1 MTLDIPPRMSSAGQ
15 HQQQQQ
21 QHQEQHQEQRQYRQE
36 NALGII
42 ERAFDSFPATPSPD
56 LAFWREHKGG
66 LRETEMETDAA
77 PRAESC
83 ASDLTGGYS
92 INRTGRLDEEVD
104 IEPVKE
110 HKVRPRLSSPF
121 LRHVTK
127 KTSSNL
133 KQDSLRPSEPSS
145 SSSTSQSVNRSQKSY
160 HTNGTSSQDLALRDY
175 PAGPSRSTTDLSTD
189 HNSRG
194 TSSSSRKAHNK
205 QKHRPPMID
214 LSKLFP
220 RQRKTPVPCPP
231 SPDRAATPPSIMSTG
246 SDTSLYKT
254 HKFEKA
260 QRALD
265 RLTARSP
272 SSGKQDMIQ
281 SEYRQ
286 DDDLTPV
293 QAPLDRYQ
301 PTSSL
306 QEPFNQQK
314 DQSNQQQQQQQQ
326 QQQHQQQQQ
335 RQEKGKLAEDTGE
348 RLTDRKYEGN
358 WRDFNYKRKKLDSA
372 WYDGAGH
379 HLVDDDMSIQPGDQ
393 VEVMYGQLLSR
404 DPAPATRERR
414 SMSLPS
420 RQPSVQSGKPGHGR
434 LAVPN
439 GSTQKP
445 KTSSGSVKSA
455 SRANSNSYSSQPSV
469 STNSRAAEKS
479 DKEKPRI
486 RKKSS
491 HAILNASNLNESSVL
506 CLSSSEDESEDESSD
521 HTTGLRDSITTID
534 EGFQICTAKAVT
546 TTSRPSIKRVRSS
559 SKKHPARN
567 GTSTATRSQ
576 NGDTSSRASSLHP
589 SILSPTDSNFSSG
602 RTIPDRWPTS
612 PPILPR
618 IQTQFSP
625 AESGLSQPGNR
636 RSRVIAVTRQEEYL
650 LELIRRNKG
659 AVPQTLSPDG
669 SASTNTKEWA
679 RALAAQMN
687 RRSASSYSSD
697 TSFLRL
703 SPALP
708 PTPLQKRPP
717 RSIPNPSIASTAGDA
732 ASSPSVP
739 PSVTS
744 DTSYHTSFQ
753 SPPPLPKI
761 NLVNSGVSFPSP
773 PSGQSS
779 PFTPP
784 AVPFKH
790 RRHSSRLSHT
800 PSMPS
805 VREGL
810 RNRAN
815 TTAIYDDNDD
825 CEKDIETNPDIP
837 IWALGW
843 NSEATGVAIVH

>member
-15 HQQQQQ
+15 HHHHH
-21 QHQEQHQEQRQYRQE
+21 HQDQRQYRQE
-36 NALGII
+36 TAIGII

-56 LAFWREHKGG
+56 LALWREHKGG

-121 LRHVTK
+121 LRHVTR

-145 SSSTSQSVNRSQKSY
+145 SSSTSQAVNRSQKSY

-175 PAGPSRSTTDLSTD
+175 PAGANQSTTDLSTD

-194 TSSSSRKAHNK
+194 TSSRKAHNK

-231 SPDRAATPPSIMSTG
+231 SPVRVDTPPSIMSNG

-265 RLTARSP
+265 RLTTRSP
-272 SSGKQDMIQ
+272 NSGKLDMIQ

-286 DDDLTPV
+286 EDDLTPV

-301 PTSSL
+301 STSSL
-306 QEPFNQQK
+306 QEPFNHQK
-314 DQSNQQQQQQQQ
+314 DQSNQQQQK
-326 QQQHQQQQQ
+326 Q
-335 RQEKGKLAEDTGE
+335 RQEKDKLAEDTGE

-372 WYDGAGH
+372 WYDGVGH
-379 HLVDDDMSIQPGDQ
+379 HLVDDDMGIQPGDQ

-420 RQPSVQSGKPGHGR
+420 RQPSIQSGKPGHGR

-455 SRANSNSYSSQPSV
+455 SMANSNSYSSQPSV
-469 STNSRAAEKS
+469 NTNSRPAGKS
-479 DKEKPRI
+479 DKEEPRI

-491 HAILNASNLNESSVL
+491 RAILNASNLNESSVL

-546 TTSRPSIKRVRSS
+546 TASRPSIKRVRSS
-559 SKKHPARN
+559 SKKHTARS

-602 RTIPDRWPTS
+602 RTIPDRLPTS
-612 PPILPR
+612 PPTLPR

-717 RSIPNPSIASTAGDA
+717 RSIPNPSIASTTGDA

-739 PSVTS
+739 QSVTS

-761 NLVNSGVSFPSP
+761 NLVNSGVCFPSP

-790 RRHSSRLSHT
+790 RRHSSRMSHT

-805 VREGL
+805 VRESL